1 MTKHT
6 LEQQIKFDSGLS
18 IGQHCV
24 TVYRRDGS
32 CYVALVDISSRG
44 VVKLIQ
50 KPRDDQMYTSWH
62 RVKGDAVEQTGATI
76 VWGARNPEM
85 LALFDNPTG
94 IVQIV

>member
-1 MTKHT
+1 MTKRT
-6 LEQQIKFDSGLS
+6 IEQQIKFDSGLS

-24 TVYRRDGS
+24 TVVRRDGS
-32 CYVALVDISSRG
+32 GYTALIDISPRG

-62 RVKGDAVEQTGATI
+62 RIKGDEVTQTGATI

-85 LALFDNPTG
+85 LAAFDKPTAVVR
-94 IVQIV
+94 IV